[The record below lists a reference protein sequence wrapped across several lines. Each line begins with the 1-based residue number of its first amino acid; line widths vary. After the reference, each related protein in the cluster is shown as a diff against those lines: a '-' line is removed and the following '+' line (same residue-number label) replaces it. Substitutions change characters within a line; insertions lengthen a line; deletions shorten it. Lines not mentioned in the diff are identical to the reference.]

1 VKLGLIGAGRW
12 GRRFIETIK
21 TLPGFELSVV
31 ASSNPETPAL
41 TGPGTRVVSDWR
53 EALSGVDGVIVA
65 TPPSAHAAAVTA
77 AIERG
82 LPAMVEKPLTTDFTQ
97 AKALLA
103 LAEHKKAIVLVDHIH
118 LFSAAFDRFQEKA
131 SKLGELKSLRTE
143 GGNWGPFREDVGPL
157 WDYGPHDVAFCLA
170 AAKRKPR
177 SVVYKREEQRDG
189 GETIRLA
196 LGFSEGL
203 AADIKVSN
211 ILKERTRIF
220 EAVYEKGTARL
231 EHRPDD
237 EAPLAR
243 ALKAFAA
250 AVKKKDHSLSSL
262 KLGVDVVEVL
272 SLAKLS

>member
-1 VKLGLIGAGRW
+1 MKLGLIGAGRW
-12 GRRFIETIK
+12 GRRFIETVKLIPE
-21 TLPGFELSVV
+21 LELSVV
-31 ASSNPETPAL
+31 ASSNPETPAVVAA
-41 TGPGTRVVSDWR
+41 GTRVVADWR
-53 EALSGVDGVIVA
+53 EAMTGVDGVIVA
-65 TPPSAHAAAVTA
+65 TPPSAHALAVTGA
-77 AIERG
+77 VELG
-82 LPAMVEKPLTTDFTQ
+82 VPAFVEKPLTLDFPQ

-103 LAEHKKAIVLVDHIH
+103 LAENKRATVLVDHTH
-118 LFSAAFDRFQEKA
+118 LFSAAYERFREKA
-131 SKLGELKSLRTE
+131 ASLGELKSLRTE

-157 WDYGPHDVAFCLA
+157 WDYGPHDVSFCLA
-170 AAKRKPR
+170 AARRKPL
-177 SVVYKREEQRDG
+177 SVVYRREAQRDG

-211 ILKERTRIF
+211 ILKERTRLF

-250 AVKKKDHSLSSL
+250 AAAKKDRDLSSL